1 MTSLRPS
8 FILSKG
14 ERREGEGLVLPEDL
28 LIHYAEIYA
37 TRFQWKG
44 VPKDMPI
51 GFIEKALF
59 FTGGIAPVR
68 AFGEEQLIA
77 SSPVLLGLYSQPV
90 TWEPVP
96 AGGSIIPGKL
106 MKEYK
111 QDKDPSL
118 YCLPMEDQIREL
130 CVLMADV
137 LNCLRQTITGMKQPV
152 ILQGAVG
159 GELNIR
165 DTGDDLRLGKLMIP
179 TLDKTSMMASVLDLG
194 GKDHT
199 QNLISTFNALDCEC
213 LARMG
218 IKSAGTEKASGVTS
232 EETLSITQE
241 LQLINQ
247 YDYEIRKRWTE
258 LPQIRERFPE
268 IEVIPAPGLQVMEY
282 AAGSRDTDDERTSVS
297 GEGDDGEPDREGG
310 SPPQGPEN
318 DGEDA
323 Q

>member
-8 FILSKG
+8 FILSKA
-14 ERREGEGLVLPEDL
+14 ERRETEGLILPEDL

-44 VPKDMPI
+44 VPKDMPL

-59 FTGGIAPVR
+59 FTGGIGPIR
-68 AFGEEQLIA
+68 AFGENQLIA
-77 SSPVLLGLYSQPV
+77 SVPVLLGLYAQPV
-90 TWEPVP
+90 TWEPIP
-96 AGGSIIPGKL
+96 AGGSIIPGNL
-106 MKEYK
+106 MKQYK

-118 YCLPMEDQIREL
+118 FCLPMEAQIREL
-130 CVLMADV
+130 CVLMADTY
-137 LNCLRQTITGMKQPV
+137 NCLRQTIFSMAQPV
-152 ILQGAVG
+152 VVQGAVG
-159 GELNIR
+159 GEINIR
-165 DTGDDLRLGKLMIP
+165 ETERTLYGRKLAVP
-179 TLDKTSMMASVLDLG
+179 SLDKTGMQASVLDLG

-199 QNLISTFNALDCEC
+199 QNLISTINALDCDI

-247 YDYEIRKRWTE
+247 YDYELRKKWTE
-258 LPQIRERFPE
+258 LPQIRERFPDL
-268 IEVIPAPGLQVMEY
+268 EVIPSPGLQVMIYE
-282 AAGSRDTDDERTSVS
+282 GNGDPDNDEGTPMPS
-297 GEGDDGEPDREGG
+297 EGDDGDTDRKGG
-310 SPPQGPEN
+310 SPPQGHEN

-323 Q
+323 

>member
-14 ERREGEGLVLPEDL
+14 ERRESEGLVLPEDL
-28 LIHYAEIYA
+28 ILHYAEVYA
-37 TRFQWKG
+37 SRFQWKG
-44 VPKDMPI
+44 TPKDMPL

-59 FTGGIAPVR
+59 FTGGIGPIR
-68 AFGEEQLIA
+68 AFGENQLIA
-77 SSPVLLGLYSQPV
+77 SVPVLLGLYSQPV

-96 AGGSIIPGKL
+96 AGGSIIPPDL
-106 MKEYK
+106 MRQYK

-118 YCLPMEDQIREL
+118 FCLPMEAEIREL
-130 CVLMADV
+130 CALMADTY
-137 LNCLRQTITGMKQPV
+137 NCLRQTIMGMKQPV

-159 GELNIR
+159 GEINIR

-199 QNLISTFNALDCEC
+199 QNLISTINALDCEI

-218 IKSAGTEKASGVTS
+218 IKNAGTEKASGVTS

-241 LQLINQ
+241 LQLVNQ

-258 LPQIRERFPE
+258 LPQIRERFPD
-268 IEVIPAPGLQVMEY
+268 IEVLPAPGLQVMTYEGY
-282 AAGSRDTDDERTSVS
+282 GDSDKERIQMR
-297 GEGDDGEPDREGG
+297 GEGNNGNPDRQGG
-310 SPPQGPEN
+310 SPPQGHED
-318 DGEDA
+318 DGEET
-323 Q
+323 

>member
-1 MTSLRPS
+1 MRPS

-28 LIHYAEIYA
+28 LLRYAEVYA
-37 TRFQWKG
+37 SRFQWKG
-44 VPKDMPI
+44 TPKDMPL

-59 FTGGIAPVR
+59 FTGGVAPVR
-68 AFGEEQLIA
+68 AFGDEQLIA
-77 SSPVLLGLYSQPV
+77 SVPVLLGLYAQPV

-96 AGGSIIPGKL
+96 AGGSIIPPDL

-111 QDKDPSL
+111 QDRDSSL
-118 YCLPMEDQIREL
+118 FCLPMEAQIREL
-130 CVLMADV
+130 CVLMADTY
-137 LNCLRQTITGMKQPV
+137 NCLRQTITAMKQPV

-159 GELNIR
+159 GEINIR
-165 DTGDDLRLGKLMIP
+165 DTGDDLRMGRLMIP
-179 TLDKTSMMASVLDLG
+179 TLDKTSMPATVLDLG

-199 QNLISTFNALDCEC
+199 QNLISTINALDCEI

-241 LQLINQ
+241 LQLVNQ
-247 YDYEIRKRWTE
+247 QDYELRKRWTE
-258 LPQIRERFPE
+258 LPQIRKRFPDL
-268 IEVIPAPGLQVMEY
+268 EVIPSPGLQVMEY
-282 AAGSRDTDDERTSVS
+282 AAGSGSADDQGTQVRSEGDDRDTDRK
-297 GEGDDGEPDREGG
+297 GG
-310 SPPQGPEN
+310 SPAPGYEN
-318 DGEDA
+318 NGEDA